1 MNILWSKT
9 LQSHVNSDS
18 SAPITVISIH
28 PGGVDTFT
36 HKWTFPRF
44 SKWLV
49 GLTIASPTV
58 GAYTP
63 AFAAAGKAVLENK
76 ERYRGAYLVNQP
88 TGQIT
93 QPSKTALNSDL
104 ANQLWATT
112 ESFLA
117 QIGI

>member
-18 SAPITVISIH
+18 IAPITVISIH
-28 PGGVDTFT
+28 PGEVDTFS
-36 HKWTFPRF
+36 HNWTFPRF
-44 SKWLV
+44 SKWLLGLFITSPSV
-49 GLTIASPTV
+49 GV
-58 GAYTP
+58 YVP
-63 AFAAAGKAVLENK
+63 AFAAAGKAVLGNK
-76 ERYRGAYLVNQP
+76 ERYQGAYLVNQP

-112 ESFLA
+112 QSFLA